1 MFVSVFA
8 RIQLTRGFG
17 GYNGR
22 WIAMATRKRRD
33 KYRRGEG
40 RCMRDELAALRKESE
55 EKRFPADPSGIV
67 IRVSR

>member
-1 MFVSVFA
+1 MHEYSSLAVSAGTTV
-8 RIQLTRGFG
+8 G
-17 GYNGR
+17 GLR
-22 WIAMATRKRRD
+22 WALERD
-33 KYRRGEG
+33 EISIDGGGG